1 MPVQRVSEKKKQYH
15 LYFMGNCEAL
25 VGSVQ
30 GHLLALKDSFDG
42 LFDKENE
49 GQKDFAKS
57 CENA

>member
-1 MPVQRVSEKKKQYH
+1 
-15 LYFMGNCEAL
+15 MGNYETL

-30 GHLLALKDSFDG
+30 RHLLALKDSFDG